1 MRNDREWLLDILEAI
16 EKIEKYSSQGYT
28 TFREDELLQ
37 VWVIHYLQVIGEASN
52 HLSKSL
58 MDRNTD
64 VPWADIVGL
73 RNILVHQY
81 FGIDLGRVWETVELY
96 LPSLKQRVKEIL
108 ADFERIP
115 ENN

>member
-16 EKIEKYSSQGYT
+16 EKIEKYSTQGYRN
-28 TFREDELLQ
+28 FRDDELLQ
-37 VWVIHYLQVIGEASN
+37 VWVIHYLLVIGEASN

-81 FGIDLGRVWETVELY
+81 FGIDLGRVWET
-96 LPSLKQRVKEIL
+96 
-108 ADFERIP
+108 
-115 ENN
+115 